1 MQILFIVLNDL
12 SYQRPILELFI
23 EHNVRGATILDS
35 EGMAKAILEYEGM
48 GMMLGG
54 IFSKSIPSTP
64 KGSKTIFTVIQDD
77 EKLPELLNAIQCE
90 LEESKAPAIG
100 FMFTLPVSGV
110 YPLRS
115 NKSK

>member
-1 MQILFIVLNDL
+1 MQILFIILNDL
-12 SYQRPILELFI
+12 SFQKKILELFI

-54 IFSKSIPSTP
+54 FFAQSIPSTP
-64 KGSKTIFTVIQDD
+64 KASKTIFTVVKDD
-77 EKLPELLNAIQCE
+77 ESLPKLIETLQTTLLS
-90 LEESKAPAIG
+90 SKEKTIG

-110 YPLRS
+110 YPLKT
-115 NKSK
+115 NKS